1 VGNSTESGL
10 FALGRTRATI
20 SRVTRRGAR
29 LLVCSLLPFAAA
41 ACSPS
46 PAPSP
51 LAGRDLILVNVDAL
65 RADHLGCYGYAR
77 DTSPFL
83 DSLCREGVVFER
95 ASAGSSYTRES
106 VAALF
111 TGLLPSKSGAIGWN
125 AAPPPARATLAER
138 LRRHGYRTGF
148 LSNTVM
154 LQNPGFTRGFETVRH
169 LPRRWSLSGEGPR
182 LSAAALDFVRK
193 TAPERFF
200 LYLHYLDPHA
210 PYEPAPRFTRR
221 FSASESP
228 DPLSLYEDVAP
239 RLAQLRAE
247 GFGPGDPRF
256 EDLVTRYDA
265 EIAAT
270 DEALQQL
277 FRGLAELGVLDHTLV
292 VITAD
297 HGEEFLEHDFV
308 EHGWT
313 LYEEVLRVPLVFFS
327 PGVLRPARVAS
338 RASHVDL
345 VPTLLTL
352 LGVSDDG
359 SEFDGSPLFEAD
371 SEHVI
376 PATSE
381 RARIAE
387 LLIPRRQI
395 LRSVLQGDWKY
406 VATWRQLDP
415 SKRATVRERPRD
427 REPDLWGAPVREEL
441 FYLGADP
448 GERRNRLAAHPGVR
462 RRLFEVLARF
472 RDTGPNYGFAPGT
485 VPGAGGDLELPPE
498 DVERLEALGYRE

>member
-1 VGNSTESGL
+1 M
-10 FALGRTRATI
+10 RARI
-20 SRVTRRGAR
+20 SRVTRRRRHLPA
-29 LLVCSLLPFAAA
+29 LVLLPLAAA
-41 ACSPS
+41 ACSPQ
-46 PAPSP
+46 PAPAP
-51 LAGRDLILVNVDAL
+51 LAGRDLILINVDAL

-111 TGLLPSKSGAIGWN
+111 TGRLPSKSGALGWN
-125 AAPPPARATLAER
+125 AAPGPDHPTLAER
-138 LRRHGYRTGF
+138 LREHGYRTGF

-169 LPRRWSLSGEGPR
+169 LPRRWNLSGEGPR
-182 LSAAALDFVRK
+182 LSAAALDFVREA
-193 TAPERFF
+193 APERFF
-200 LYLHYLDPHA
+200 LYLHYLDPHG
-210 PYEPAPRFTRR
+210 PYEPAPRFQRR
-221 FSASESP
+221 LAGRPSA
-228 DPLSLYEDVAP
+228 DPLALYDDVAP
-239 RLAQLRAE
+239 RLAELRAE

-270 DEALQQL
+270 DEALRRL
-277 FRGLAELGVLDHTLV
+277 FHGLAELGVLGHALV

-327 PGVLRPARVAS
+327 PGALEPARVVS

-352 LGVSDDG
+352 LGVRDDG
-359 SEFDGSPLFEAD
+359 SEFDGDSLFETDALRA
-371 SEHVI
+371 I

-381 RARIAE
+381 RPRIAE
-387 LLIPRRQI
+387 LLIPRRQVV
-395 LRSVLQGDWKY
+395 RSVLQGDWKY
-406 VATWRQLDP
+406 VATWRRLDP
-415 SKRATVRERPRD
+415 PERATPRRRSPD
-427 REPDLWGAPVREEL
+427 RELDLWGPPVREEL
-441 FYLGADP
+441 FFLPADP
-448 GERRNRLAAHPGVR
+448 GEHRNLIATNARVHRELFDALAS
-462 RRLFEVLARF
+462 F
-472 RDTGPNYGFAPGT
+472 RDAGSNHGFAPG
-485 VPGAGGDLELPPE
+485 GAAGERGDLELPPE
-498 DVERLEALGYRE
+498 DAERLEALGYRE

>member
-1 VGNSTESGL
+1 VS
-10 FALGRTRATI
+10 
-20 SRVTRRGAR
+20 
-29 LLVCSLLPFAAA
+29 AAA
-41 ACSPS
+41 ACAPR

-51 LAGRDLILVNVDAL
+51 LAGHDLILINIDAL

-111 TGLLPSKSGAIGWN
+111 TGRLPSKSGALGWN
-125 AAPPPARATLAER
+125 AAPPPDHRTLAER
-138 LRRHGYRTGF
+138 LRGHGYRTGF

-169 LPRRWSLSGEGPR
+169 LPRRWNLSGEGPR
-182 LSAAALDFVRK
+182 LSAAALDFVRQA
-193 TAPERFF
+193 APERFF

-210 PYEPAPRFTRR
+210 PYEPAPRFHRR
-221 FSASESP
+221 LAARASP
-228 DPLSLYEDVAP
+228 DRLSLYEDVAP
-239 RLAQLRAE
+239 RLAELRAD

-270 DEALQQL
+270 DEALRRL
-277 FRGLAELGVLDHTLV
+277 FRGLADLAVLDHALV

-297 HGEEFLEHDFV
+297 HGEEFLEHDYV

-313 LYEEVLRVPLVFFS
+313 LYEEVLRVPLIFVS
-327 PGVLRPARVAS
+327 PALPPARVAS

-352 LGVSDDG
+352 LGVPDEG
-359 SEFDGSPLFEAD
+359 SELDGRSLFEVGPERVTA
-371 SEHVI
+371 
-376 PATSE
+376 ATSG
-381 RARIAE
+381 RPRIAE
-387 LLIPRRQI
+387 LVIPRRQI
-395 LRSVLQGDWKY
+395 VRSVLRGDWKY
-406 VATWRQLDP
+406 VATWRRLDP
-415 SKRATVRERPRD
+415 SERGSAREGPPD
-427 REPDLWGAPVREEL
+427 SEPDIWGPPVREEL
-441 FYLGADP
+441 FHLASDP
-448 GERRNRLAAHPGVR
+448 GEHRNLIAANPRVR
-462 RRLFEVLARF
+462 RELFDALARF
-472 RDTGPNYGFAPGT
+472 RDAGPNHAFAPGT
-485 VPGAGGDLELPPE
+485 AAGERGELELPPE
-498 DVERLEALGYRE
+498 DAERLEALGYRE

>member
-1 VGNSTESGL
+1 L
-10 FALGRTRATI
+10 
-20 SRVTRRGAR
+20 
-29 LLVCSLLPFAAA
+29 LLPFAAA
-41 ACSPS
+41 ACAPR
-46 PAPSP
+46 PEPSP
-51 LAGRDLILVNVDAL
+51 LAGHDLILINIDAL

-111 TGLLPSKSGAIGWN
+111 TGRLPSKSGALGWH
-125 AAPPPARATLAER
+125 AAPTPPHPTLAER

-154 LQNPGFTRGFETVRH
+154 LQNPGFARGFETVRH
-169 LPRRWSLSGEGPR
+169 LPRRWNLSGEGLR
-182 LSAAALDFVRK
+182 LSAAALDFVREV
-193 TAPERFF
+193 APARFF
-200 LYLHYLDPHA
+200 LYLHYLDPHG
-210 PYEPAPRFTRR
+210 PYEPAPRFHRR
-221 FSASESP
+221 LAERPSP
-228 DPLSLYEDVAP
+228 DPLALYDDVAP
-239 RLAQLRAE
+239 RLAELRAE

-270 DEALQQL
+270 DEALRRL

-313 LYEEVLRVPLVFFS
+313 LYEEVLRVPLLFVS
-327 PGVLRPARVAS
+327 PSALQPARVAS

-352 LGVSDDG
+352 LGVPDDG
-359 SEFDGSPLFEAD
+359 SEFDGSPLFEAGA
-371 SEHVI
+371 ERVI

-381 RARIAE
+381 HPRIAE

-395 LRSVLQGDWKY
+395 VRSVLQGDWKY
-406 VATWRQLDP
+406 VATWRRLDP
-415 SKRATVRERPRD
+415 LERATTRKRPQD
-427 REPDLWGAPVREEL
+427 HELDLWGAPVREEL
-441 FYLGADP
+441 FHLGADP
-448 GERRNRLAAHPGVR
+448 GERRNLIATNARVRHDLTAA
-462 RRLFEVLARF
+462 LARF
-472 RDTGPNYGFAPGT
+472 RDAGPNHGFAA
-485 VPGAGGDLELPPE
+485 GAAADERGDLELPPE
-498 DVERLEALGYRE
+498 DAERLEALGYRE